1 MSFDFSRNISAQELA
16 DILPNG
22 VAILTNQ
29 YEIVSVNRRF
39 RELVT
44 CFTSDFSKCWLHSVH
59 PDDYERV
66 ATEYN
71 DVAKFK
77 RPLRLEYHTRDP
89 NSMWCVMTLDKLDDK
104 DVQCFGRSE
113 GGMFICTVADITPE
127 KEAELL
133 QKQAA
138 EDAQERKKQQ
148 ERFID
153 MISHEIRNP
162 LSAILHCTEDIQEAV
177 YNKKP
182 DEIEV
187 MGIVEAAETIGLC
200 ITHQKKIVNDVLTFS
215 KLDASMLTLTPHKV
229 QPKRHLTTPLAIFRP
244 ELRKHSVEFEYKI
257 DHSYSNCDINWVMA
271 DLDRMAQVLIN
282 ILSNAIKFTAKS
294 ANHRSIRVSMGASR
308 ERPPSY
314 PPNIVF
320 FDSHEADLRKDATNS
335 SDWGDGEAAYI
346 LVAVK
351 DTGIGITT
359 QAQKRL
365 FQRFNQATPKT
376 ESVYGGSGLGLNVCR
391 ELCHLHGGEI
401 GVSSQEGHGSTF
413 GFFFKVRR
421 TTDQS
426 SRGHD
431 SPNIS
436 GVDRLC
442 VDIQSMGNEMRGVN
456 QSTDEPEIPE
466 DPPEGKVFEAQ
477 PGAPTDEA
485 TATTHKIA
493 CEVSHDPMRR
503 KSSGSLLD
511 HDTRKLS
518 VGRQRILVV
527 EDNIINR
534 RVLSRRLRSLGY
546 EITEASN
553 GQEAIDANKQS
564 TFDVILLDQQ
574 MPVMD
579 GNRATRAIRDI
590 EKQDG
595 GHVLILGVTANVRQ
609 EQQEEMLGAGMDDI
623 IHKPYGT
630 HDLVEKINRM
640 ISKKSSTSKEAEPLE
655 EPNPPNGDEATT
667 GPEDIRYELYN
678 KP

>member
-1 MSFDFSRNISAQELA
+1 MTFNFSRNISAQELA

-22 VAILTNQ
+22 VAILNHQ
-29 YEIVSVNRRF
+29 YELVSVNRRF
-39 RELVT
+39 RELIT
-44 CFTSDFSKCWLHSVH
+44 CFSSDFSKCWLRSVH

-66 ATEYN
+66 ASAYF
-71 DVAKFK
+71 DVARSK

-89 NSMWCVMTLDKLDDK
+89 NSMWCVMTLDKLDDR
-104 DVQCFGRSE
+104 DVQCFGLSE
-113 GGMFICTVADITPE
+113 GGMFICTIADVTPE

-182 DEIEV
+182 DEISV
-187 MGIVEAAETIGLC
+187 MNIIEAAETISLC

-229 QPKRHLTTPLAIFRP
+229 QPKRHLTMPLAIFRP
-244 ELRKHSVEFEYKI
+244 ELRKQKIEFEYKVDVSYADCGI
-257 DHSYSNCDINWVMA
+257 DWVMA

-294 ANHRSIRVSMGASR
+294 ESSRSIRVSMGASI

-320 FDSHEADLRKDATNS
+320 FDSHESELCKDATNAPE
-335 SDWGDGEAAYI
+335 WGDGEVAYV

-351 DTGIGITT
+351 DSGIGITA

-365 FQRFNQATPKT
+365 FERFNQATPKT
-376 ESVYGGSGLGLNVCR
+376 ESIYGGSGLGLNVCR

-401 GVSSQEGHGSTF
+401 GVSSQEGQGSTF

-421 TTDQS
+421 TTDTTS
-426 SRGHD
+426 EGHGSLD
-431 SPNIS
+431 MS
-436 GVDRLC
+436 GMDQLC
-442 VDIQSMGNEMRGVN
+442 VDIQSLGNEMRGVN

-466 DPPEGKVFEAQ
+466 DPPEAKIWETQ
-477 PGAPTDEA
+477 PGAPKDEA
-485 TATTHKIA
+485 TTKTQKIA
-493 CEVSHDPMRR
+493 CEVSKDQMQQTSPE
-503 KSSGSLLD
+503 SLPGGD
-511 HDTRKLS
+511 AKKRS
-518 VGRQRILVV
+518 VGGQRVLLV
-527 EDNIINR
+527 EDNLINR
-534 RVLSRRLRSLGY
+534 RIISRKLDALGY
-546 EITEASN
+546 EISEASH
-553 GQEAIDANKQS
+553 GEEAVDANQKS
-564 TFDVILLDQQ
+564 TFDCILMDQQ

-579 GNRATRAIRDI
+579 GNSATKAIRDT

-595 GHVLILGVTANVRQ
+595 GHVPILGVTANVRQ
-609 EQQEEMLGAGMDDI
+609 SQKDKMLDAGMDDI

-630 HDLVEKINRM
+630 HELIEKINRM
-640 ISKKSSTSKEAEPLE
+640 VSTKPNSSKDPSSPKNSNESKDSSFSK
-655 EPNPPNGDEATT
+655 NMNS
-667 GPEDIRYELYN
+667 
-678 KP
+678 

>member
-1 MSFDFSRNISAQELA
+1 MTFNFSRNISAKELA

-29 YEIVSVNRRF
+29 YELVSVNRRF
-39 RELVT
+39 RELIT
-44 CFTSDFSKCWLHSVH
+44 CFTSDFSKCWLRSVH

-66 ATEYN
+66 SSAYF

-104 DVQCFGRSE
+104 DVQCFGPSE
-113 GGMFICTVADITPE
+113 GGMFICTIADVTPE

-182 DEIEV
+182 DEISV
-187 MGIVEAAETIGLC
+187 MGIVEAAETISLC

-215 KLDASMLTLTPHKV
+215 KLDASMLALTPHKV

-244 ELRKHSVEFEYKI
+244 ELRKQRIEFEYKV
-257 DHSYSNCDINWVMA
+257 DHSYSHCDIDWVMA
-271 DLDRMAQVLIN
+271 DLDRMGQVLIN

-294 ANHRSIRVSMGASR
+294 ESRRSIRVSIGASR

-314 PPNIVF
+314 PPNVVF

-335 SDWGDGEAAYI
+335 SEWGAGETAYV

-351 DTGIGITT
+351 DTGIGITA

-401 GVSSQEGHGSTF
+401 GVSSQEGEGSTF

-421 TTDQS
+421 TTDTTS
-426 SRGHD
+426 EGHGSLD
-431 SPNIS
+431 MS

-442 VDIQSMGNEMRGVN
+442 VDIQSLGNEMQGVN

-466 DPPEGKVFEAQ
+466 DPPEANIWETR

-485 TATTHKIA
+485 AANTHKIA
-493 CEVSHDPMRR
+493 REVSNDETRR
-503 KSSGSLLD
+503 KSSESLRD
-511 HDTRKLS
+511 RDMKKRS
-518 VGRQRILVV
+518 VGRQRVLLV
-527 EDNIINR
+527 EDNLINR
-534 RVLSRRLRSLGY
+534 RIISRRLDALGY
-546 EITEASN
+546 EISEACN
-553 GQEAIDANKQS
+553 GREAVDANNQA
-564 TFDVILLDQQ
+564 TFDCILMDQQ

-579 GNRATRAIRDI
+579 GSCATKAIRDS
-590 EKQDG
+590 EKRDG
-595 GHVLILGVTANVRQ
+595 GHVPILGVTANVRQ
-609 EQQEEMLGAGMDDI
+609 AHQEEMLGAGMDDI
-623 IHKPYGT
+623 IHKPYST
-630 HDLVEKINRM
+630 HELVDKINSL
-640 ISKKSSTSKEAEPLE
+640 ISKKPSS
-655 EPNPPNGDEATT
+655 
-667 GPEDIRYELYN
+667 
-678 KP
+678 